1 MSVEKPYIFIS
12 HSSKNN
18 DMATKIAEGLRDA
31 GFNVWLDLDSIPDGS
46 RWLAEIQQGVEEC
59 GALLILMS
67 REARK
72 SHWVEREALLA
83 MELRKPLFMAL
94 IEDVPLPLHLID
106 RQFTDFRNE
115 FDAPMS
121 DLVQAL
127 KDISLMAE
135 TDKSERHPLPP
146 DVSPEPTENNFF
158 DYLRQLPDGEQIALV
173 ASDLYYWAK
182 KASDQVEF
190 TGKQKPA
197 FHARINL
204 DEIYVTVFTVRAF
217 TREPAAEI
225 PFEHLMNYPPYD
237 RRELRLE
244 TLQTLND
251 LLPGDETFSEKRA
264 DRRPTLPLKS
274 ALESSE
280 NLEAF
285 KAIAQDIINNL
296 RKNN

>member
-1 MSVEKPYIFIS
+1 MSVKKPYIFIS
-12 HSSKNN
+12 HSSRNN

-46 RWLAEIQQGVEEC
+46 RWLAEIQRGVEEC

-67 REARK
+67 KEARK

-106 RQFTDFRNE
+106 RQFTDFRHE
-115 FDAPMS
+115 FDVPMA

-127 KDISLMAE
+127 KDIALMAE
-135 TDKSERHPLPP
+135 SDKSERHPLPS
-146 DVSPEPTENNFF
+146 DVSAEPTESNFF
-158 DYLRQLPDGEQIALV
+158 DYLKQFSDGEAIALV

-182 KASDQVEF
+182 KTCDLVEF

-197 FHARINL
+197 FHAKITI
-204 DEIYVTVFTVRAF
+204 DASDVTIFTIRAF

-225 PFEHLMNYPPYD
+225 PFEYLMNYPPYD

-244 TLQTLND
+244 TLQTLNE
-251 LLPGDETFSEKRA
+251 LLPGNKTFRDDRA
-264 DRRPTLPLKS
+264 DRRPSLPLKS
-274 ALESSE
+274 ALESPE